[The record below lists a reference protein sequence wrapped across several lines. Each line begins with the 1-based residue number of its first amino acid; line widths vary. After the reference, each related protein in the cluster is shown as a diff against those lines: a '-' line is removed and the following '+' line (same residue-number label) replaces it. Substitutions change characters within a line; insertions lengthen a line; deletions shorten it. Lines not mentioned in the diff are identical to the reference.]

1 MAAGIPA
8 GLGQAQ
14 RERLA
19 HIDFRLYFLGEV
31 SRADIASR
39 FGIAPAGATRDL
51 AVYREAAPKNI
62 IFDGSSKTYRTGPAF
77 RPLFE
82 HPLDRTLTA
91 LSQGFGD
98 GLGRS
103 AGSMVPCEF
112 PEPINR
118 PATDTLAQVTRAI
131 RAGTVISVSYVS
143 LGGCESE
150 REIVPFALADTGLHW
165 HARAFDRKSGSY
177 RDFVLT
183 RIRRAAPVSENAP
196 VPSEGPV
203 NDIQWNRVVELELVP
218 HPDGPC
224 PEIAALD
231 YPMEDG
237 VLRLRVRAALAGYVL
252 RRWSVDCSSDHC
264 LSGSEH
270 RLWLRDPLA
279 LYGVE
284 SVTLGPGYVPPGERG
299 LTGWT
304 A

>member
-1 MAAGIPA
+1 MAVWIPA
-8 GLGQAQ
+8 GLGQTQ

-19 HIDFRLYFLGEV
+19 YIDFRLYFLGEV

-39 FGIAPAGATRDL
+39 FGVAPAGATRDL

-62 IFDGSSKTYRTGPAF
+62 VFDSSSKTYRIGPAF
-77 RPLFE
+77 RPLFD

-98 GLGRS
+98 GLGG
-103 AGSMVPCEF
+103 AGGSMLPCEF

-118 PATDTLAQVTRAI
+118 PATDTLATVTRAI
-131 RAGTVISVSYVS
+131 RAGSALSVTYVS
-143 LGGCESE
+143 LGGGESE
-150 REIVPFALADTGLHW
+150 REIVPFALADNGLRW

-183 RIRRAAPVSENAP
+183 RIRRATPVPRNAP
-196 VPSEGPV
+196 RLSEGSA

-218 HPDGPC
+218 HPDGPR
-224 PEIAALD
+224 PEIASLD

-237 VLRLRVRAALAGYVL
+237 VLRLRARAALAGYVL
-252 RRWSVDCSSDHC
+252 RRWNVDCSPDHS
-264 LSGSEH
+264 LSGPEC

-284 SVTLGPGYVPPGERG
+284 SATLAPGYVPPGDRG
-299 LTGWT
+299 
-304 A
+304 